1 MDISKITLKKNTRNI
16 NGFIHKL
23 SQDECLDDG
32 LTSEHPEKDIIS
44 KSADNIGAEI
54 KDIVIKMII
63 TV

>member
-1 MDISKITLKKNTRNI
+1 MASLCTPKQKV
-16 NGFIHKL
+16 